1 MVVPCPGVQ
10 PIQEA
15 LEDCSRNIIPII
27 LYALSQD
34 ALTPEQID
42 DLHKVRE
49 ALHYPICFI
58 RMPSSSPSSSSSS
71 SPCLTPEAS
80 PESSRAG
87 NRERNRERSALYT
100 HLLSLGFLSGG
111 GGGSGGGSGTLEN
124 SLSSSTPAPVP
135 GSAPMPQSLLGES
148 FERLHRLLGTFAKL
162 VVQNQQV
169 EAANRLN
176 GVHCRCLD
184 LFINQVRWRLNIAS
198 GL

>member
-27 LYALSQD
+27 IYALSQD

-49 ALHYPICFI
+49 ALPYPICFI
-58 RMPSSSPSSSSSS
+58 RMPSSSSSSPSSSSPS
-71 SPCLTPEAS
+71 LTPEAS

-87 NRERNRERSALYT
+87 NRERNRERSAL
-100 HLLSLGFLSGG
+100 HAQLLSLGFLSGG
-111 GGGSGGGSGTLEN
+111 GGGSGTLEN
-124 SLSSSTPAPVP
+124 SLSSSISAPVP
-135 GSAPMPQSLLGES
+135 GSAPMPQSMLAES

-162 VVQNQQV
+162 VLQNQQV

-184 LFINQVRWRLNIAS
+184 LFINQVRWCLN
-198 GL
+198 